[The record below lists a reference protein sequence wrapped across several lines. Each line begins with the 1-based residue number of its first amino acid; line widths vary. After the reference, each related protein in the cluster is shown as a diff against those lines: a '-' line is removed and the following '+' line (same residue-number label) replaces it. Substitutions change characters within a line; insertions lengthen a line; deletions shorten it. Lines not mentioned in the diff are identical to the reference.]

1 MLANGTFVVQWE
13 ESRVQDLLSGK
24 YLEYEHSTDFGH
36 AITEYELKQL
46 RAAGR
51 VEHFNRTYVW
61 LYPLPEAGRFGQ
73 RRELGR
79 GNRIRAYYLS
89 TPFTKSQIANIQSM
103 FDELKLNDRYTV
115 RIRDNV
121 VVILGENGI
130 PFRTPKDAEDAQT
143 VLGKHAPGLL
153 SDLVVAFIE
162 TNNKQR
168 MPMMNETDKKLSLD
182 EIIASQTETAEVNG
196 KHVVVAVKEDDER
209 EAFSKLFNEMNL
221 NVKYASS
228 AEKAIHLLEDY
239 PSDLLIIDID
249 LPDMHGWQ
257 MLGKMRE
264 IEALRDLPIMVIT
277 AQPNYAMTVA
287 KVDYLQRPISIAR
300 LRQNIWVVLSGHS
313 DSITPEDA

>member
-24 YLEYEHSTDFGH
+24 YLEYEHTADFGH
-36 AITEYELKQL
+36 AITDYELKQL

-89 TPFTKSQIANIQSM
+89 TSFGKSRIENIQSRIN
-103 FDELKLNDRYTV
+103 ELKLDDPFSV
-115 RIRDNV
+115 RVRDNA
-121 VVILGENGI
+121 VVILGKNGI
-130 PFRTPKDAEDAQT
+130 PFRTPADAEHAQT
-143 VLGKHAPGLL
+143 LLGERAPDLL

-162 TNNKQR
+162 TSVKHR
-168 MPMMNETDKKLSLD
+168 MPMMNETDGKLSLD
-182 EIIASQTETAEVNG
+182 DIIASQTDTTKLNG
-196 KHVVVAVKEDDER
+196 KHIVVVVKEDDER
-209 EAFSKLFNEMNL
+209 EAFSKLFDEMNL
-221 NVKYASS
+221 DVKYASS
-228 AEKAIHLLEDY
+228 AEKAIHLLEDH

-277 AQPNYAMTVA
+277 SQTNFGMTVA
-287 KVDYLQRPISIAR
+287 KVDYIQRPISIAR
-300 LRQNIWVVLSGHS
+300 LRHNIWVVLSGHS
-313 DSITPEDA
+313 DSLTPEDA